1 MNYVEPITDGRKIQ
15 AMSQYLKEKNRRDYL
30 MFILGI
36 NIGLRISDMLDKTVG
51 FFKRAAE
58 LGFIELVP
66 KKTDKSK
73 EAIMRRRG
81 VIDAWS
87 NSLGTDSDGDDEVAL
102 NRGGFRR
109 KKVRVYMSEEVREL
123 LIEETRDRSEDEYMF
138 ESRNTG
144 NGSKPITRQ
153 RAYDMLNEAAQAV
166 GITDPIGTHS
176 MRKTFGYWHYQ
187 KNKDVRM
194 LMEIFGHSS
203 EEITLHYI
211 GITNE
216 AKKESARGMNLGL

>member
-15 AMSQYLKEKNRRDYL
+15 AMSDYLKAHNRRDYL

-36 NIGLRISDMLDKTVG
+36 NIGLRISDMLDKSVG

-58 LGFIELVP
+58 LGFVELVP

-73 EAIMRRRG
+73 EAQMRRKG
-81 VIDAWS
+81 IIDAWG
-87 NSLGTDSDGDDEVAL
+87 NNIGVPEENEDDVVL
-102 NRGGFRR
+102 NRGGYRR
-109 KKVRVYMSEEVREL
+109 KKVRVYMSDDVREL
-123 LIEETRDRSEDEYMF
+123 LRAETEDRNENDFMF

-144 NGSKPITRQ
+144 YGSKPITRQ
-153 RAYDMLNEAAQAV
+153 RAYDMLNEAAKAV

-187 KNKDVRM
+187 KNHDVRM

-203 EEITLHYI
+203 EEITLKYI
-211 GITNE
+211 GVTNE
-216 AKKESARGMNLGL
+216 AKRESAKGMNLGL